1 MRPAHPRLHLWQGRP
16 EGVLLLVALL
26 LLSGCA
32 TSSPQMRAA
41 VPTVGMNEGEYVFA
55 TLPANFAPVPV
66 RESELAAAL
75 ADLVLELPLSVAS
88 SRLPRLPERGLS
100 PHSGAGGSGAAPW
113 QQTLTRDY
121 GGFCE
126 RRGTPGDCLELFAEG
141 GSWLDEDD
149 KRRIALVL
157 AVGPA
162 LEARDAELAA
172 MVRPERLAAMVGITV
187 TTYMTLLLF
196 PEPASKAVAGVFGL
210 LLWGYLGWEFFELV
224 QAYVQLR
231 QEAAQATNWEELRA
245 AGDRFGRVIG
255 PNSVR
260 ILVLVGT
267 ATVGESA
274 VLVSRMPRLPGFGQ
288 AARTVETN
296 TGVRLTE
303 FAEGAERVI
312 VSVPEGSL
320 ALAESSIR
328 VVLPANALAMTTG
341 GQGKGRAVR
350 PRGKALP
357 NGHRAWGSHSGFT
370 KAMGKAGKGKE
381 WHHIV
386 EQTPGNVKRFG
397 PEALHNTENVI
408 PLDKALHGE
417 MSRLYS
423 SKRMDITSSERLTV
437 RQWLSTQ
444 SYEAQRQFGLLAMEN
459 VTRGIW

>member
-1 MRPAHPRLHLWQGRP
+1 
-16 EGVLLLVALL
+16 V
-26 LLSGCA
+26 
-32 TSSPQMRAA
+32 
-41 VPTVGMNEGEYVFA
+41 NEGEYVFA
-55 TLPANFAPVPV
+55 TLPADFAPARVG
-66 RESELAAAL
+66 ESEFVAAL
-75 ADLVLELPLSVAS
+75 ADLVLDMPLTVAS
-88 SRLPRLPERGLS
+88 SRLPRLPRRGLA
-100 PHSGAGGSGAAPW
+100 PHSGVGGSGAEPW
-113 QQTLTRDY
+113 QPVLNQDY

-126 RRGTPGDCLELFAEG
+126 RRGTPGDCLELFEEG

-149 KRRIALVL
+149 KHRIALVL

-172 MVRPERLAAMVGITV
+172 MVRPERLAALVGITV

-210 LLWGYLGWEFFELV
+210 LLWGYLGWEFFALV

-231 QEAAQATNWEELRA
+231 QEAAQATRWEELRA
-245 AGDRFGRVIG
+245 AGNRFGRVIG

-267 ATVGESA
+267 AAVGESA

-288 AARTVETN
+288 AARAVETN

-303 FAEGAERVI
+303 FAESAERVI

-320 ALAESSIR
+320 VLAESSIR
-328 VVLPANALAMTTG
+328 VVLPANALAMAAG
-341 GQGKGRAVR
+341 GQGPGRVVR
-350 PRGKALP
+350 TRGKALP
-357 NGHRAWGSHSGFT
+357 NGHRAWGSHGGFT

-386 EQTPGNVKRFG
+386 EQTPGNVKQFG
-397 PEALHNTENVI
+397 PEALHNTENVV
-408 PLDKALHGE
+408 PLDKALHTRV
-417 MSRLYS
+417 SAFYS
-423 SKRMDITSSERLTV
+423 SKRRFLTGTDALTI

-444 SYEAQRQFGLLAMEN
+444 SYETQRAFGLRAIEN
-459 VTRGIW
+459 VRKGIWK